1 MFYQYIDSILSF
13 IILAAFVLILYAISF
28 GKKLLNER
36 WEEDEANQKVIF
48 EKEAEKDETK
58 AKALQEEMARRKNV
72 KSDIHK
78 L

>member
-48 EKEAEKDETK
+48 EKDAEKDETK
-58 AKALQEEMARRKNV
+58 AKALQEGMARRKNV